1 MTRDS
6 TRRLAKWPANQ
17 QKTTKKKGTVAGIA
31 CRIGSM
37 GFPVLSNPLRVFNTL
52 QMAQLAAGLKNQSTS
67 ELASC
72 HTALPEP
79 ADKASY
85 SEYESQFLAFCTG
98 LPIYPWRC
106 TANPHVNTMA
116 AMFFSHTVA
125 HQLHIKASPKQSN

>member
-1 MTRDS
+1 
-6 TRRLAKWPANQ
+6 
-17 QKTTKKKGTVAGIA
+17 
-31 CRIGSM
+31 M

-116 AMFFSHTVA
+116 AMFFSHSGTPTAYQGVTKAVKLKPVRNILTGNKDPRMSGNLAILNLFCTVLA
-125 HQLHIKASPKQSN
+125 